1 MVKSMALGE
10 ETDRNGEKGIEKKI
24 EGKSGMCSAV
34 CCVVLQVSLSR
45 IVSPTWGY
53 RR

>member
-1 MVKSMALGE
+1 MVKSSG
-10 ETDRNGEKGIEKKI
+10 TRRNGERGIEKKI
-24 EGKSGMCSAV
+24 EVCVAPYAV
-34 CCVVLQVSLSR
+34 CCVVLQVSR